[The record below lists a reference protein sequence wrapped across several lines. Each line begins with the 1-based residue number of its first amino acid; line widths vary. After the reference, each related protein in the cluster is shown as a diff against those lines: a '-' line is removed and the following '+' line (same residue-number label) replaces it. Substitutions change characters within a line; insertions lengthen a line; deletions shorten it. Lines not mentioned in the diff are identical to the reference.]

1 MSLAYF
7 DVTNIPVSP
16 VSNIPMSARA
26 CYLKPSRCGVSCEL
40 KCCVVE
46 TGSLNFTLQPLVCRM
61 GVVWTVG
68 GASRMRW
75 LDCTDVEIF
84 CVMSSCAKNYLM
96 LVLSVYSN
104 ACLVLRRAW
113 RRWIFWVYLLAVVVG
128 GDVWVLFVGGFE

>member
-46 TGSLNFTLQPLVCRM
+46 TGSLNLILWP
-61 GVVWTVG
+61 VVWRMVTVWPVG
-68 GASRMRW
+68 WVAHTQW
-75 LDCTDVEIF
+75 FDWIAVEI
-84 CVMSSCAKNYLM
+84 L
-96 LVLSVYSN
+96 
-104 ACLVLRRAW
+104 
-113 RRWIFWVYLLAVVVG
+113 
-128 GDVWVLFVGGFE
+128 